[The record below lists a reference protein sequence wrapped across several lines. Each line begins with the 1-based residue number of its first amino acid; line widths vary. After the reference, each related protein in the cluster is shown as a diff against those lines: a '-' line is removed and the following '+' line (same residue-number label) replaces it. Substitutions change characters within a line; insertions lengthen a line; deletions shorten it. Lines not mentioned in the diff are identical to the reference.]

1 MAQGTS
7 RSKNTAK
14 SRTAKS
20 AKSAKSR
27 TAKSGNS
34 GSARSSGGSR
44 SKAAT
49 SRRTQS
55 QARASSRKQSQARAP
70 SRSAA
75 TRRRT
80 NSNRS
85 SNGKGALESVKE
97 TIGDSAKSAKETVTD
112 GVQSTGDA
120 VGTAA
125 KKAKGPALAGG
136 AALAGLAGGLAIAA
150 RAGGPRKVLGLPVP
164 GTRRPLVK
172 ITTPRRVKRKGVSK
186 DLLKAAGEVGSAGRQ
201 AGELAGEVQRVRADL
216 DRGRRRSPIEV
227 VLEGLT
233 SRRVRG

>member
-1 MAQGTS
+1 VAQGS
-7 RSKNTAK
+7 RRSKD
-14 SRTAKS
+14 S
-20 AKSAKSR
+20 AKS
-27 TAKSGNS
+27 TASGRSTS
-34 GSARSSGGSR
+34 GSQRKSSGSQRKSSGSSR
-44 SKAAT
+44 SRAAA

-55 QARASSRKQSQARAP
+55 QSRASSSGA
-70 SRSAA
+70 RSAA

-80 NSNRS
+80 STSRS
-85 SNGKGALESVKE
+85 GNGKGPLDSVKD
-97 TIGDSAKSAKETVTD
+97 TIGGGARSAKETVSN
-112 GVQSTGDA
+112 GVQTTGDA

-125 KKAKGPALAGG
+125 KKAKGPALVGG

-150 RAGGPRKVLGLPVP
+150 ASGGPRRVLGVPVP

-172 ITTPRRVKRKGVSK
+172 INTPRRAKAKGVGK

-201 AGELAGEVQRVRADL
+201 AGELASEVQRVRADL